1 MDPAIELTPVMG
13 EPERKRARE
22 MTLTQLRPPRHVPG
36 YEQERFL
43 GRGAFGEVWV
53 ATDSNSGRKVAIKFF
68 HRRGGLDWSLLSR
81 EVEKLRYLFGDR
93 HVVQLLQV
101 GWDSEPPYY
110 VMEYMENGSLEDLL
124 RDSPLPVERALDLF
138 RGVATGLLHAH
149 GKGILHC
156 DLKPANVMLD
166 QDGQPRLAD
175 FGQSR
180 LSHEHSPALGTL
192 FYMAPE
198 QADLKATPDARWDVY
213 ALGAVMYRMLTGEPP
228 HRSDEAVAA
237 IQAPGSL
244 EERLARYRTLLAAA
258 PKPSAH
264 RAVPGVDSELTTV
277 IDRCLA
283 VNPKERYPNVQA
295 VFSGLEARA
304 VHKARKPL
312 LILGG
317 VGPLL
322 VLLVILAVGGNEL
335 VRMIR
340 NTEQEEKER
349 ARDLDRL
356 AAKAEADRLGWE
368 IAARW
373 QLLQQEAADPELRAA
388 LARRVAPKDWDQGE
402 EQKLS
407 RWLVGRQEY
416 WGARGGAGLQ
426 GTNWVVLDRDGYL
439 RACTELDPGR
449 PGWCR
454 VMDEVLGQYFGFRD
468 YFHGRGEDMAK
479 TSAPP
484 PTDSPRPIT
493 QVHRSAVFRQMPQN
507 TFAVAYST
515 PVMAPA
521 GSGSPVG
528 VLVMIS
534 DLVGP
539 TRLRG
544 EDGRDSFLALVDT
557 GTDEYGRRGL
567 IIRHPYQEDYKDRP
581 TELPLV
587 FAPDL
592 VEKKDGY
599 AGPYT
604 DVVGSEPWGQGFA
617 GPWIAAVE
625 PVRVPVAPTPNSSAS
640 QRDTGWVV
648 VVQEAE
654 SVVVGPIQT
663 LRSRL
668 LWRSLLAILLI
679 ALLLGAL
686 WVLVLVV
693 LDAAPGSRVIRY
705 IRRRVGLRSGLS
717 GAPSSTPSGSGSA
730 SGISGSGGSTAKP
743 APPSTPQG

>member
-1 MDPAIELTPVMG
+1 MDLIEQTPVMG
-13 EPERKRARE
+13 EPERQRARE
-22 MTLTQLRPPRHVPG
+22 LTLAQLRPPRHVPG

-53 ATDSNSGRKVAIKFF
+53 ATDSNSGRKVAIKFY

-101 GWDSEPPYY
+101 GWESEPPYY
-110 VMEYMENGSLEDLL
+110 VMEYMENGSLDDLL
-124 RDSPLPVERALDLF
+124 RDSPLTVERALEMF
-138 RGVATGLLHAH
+138 RGIATGLVHAH

-198 QADLKATPDARWDVY
+198 QADLKAAPDARWDVY

-228 HRSDEAVAA
+228 HRTPEAVAA

-244 EERLARYRTLLAAA
+244 EERLARYRNLLAAA
-258 PKPSAH
+258 PKPVAH
-264 RAVPGVDSELTTV
+264 RAVPGVDSELAAV

-295 VFSGLEARA
+295 VFSALEARA
-304 VHKARKPL
+304 AHKARKPL

-322 VLLVILAVGGNEL
+322 VLLVILAVGGNEF
-335 VRMIR
+335 VRMLR
-340 NTEQEEKER
+340 GTEQEEKER
-349 ARDLDRL
+349 ARDLNRL

-368 IAARW
+368 VAARW
-373 QLLQQEAADPELRAA
+373 QLLQQEAAGRDLRDP
-388 LARRVAPKDWDQGE
+388 LARHATPKDWTEAE
-402 EQKLS
+402 EQALS
-407 RWLVGRQEY
+407 RWLAGRQEY
-416 WGARGGAGLQ
+416 WGDRGGVGLQ
-426 GTNWVVLDRDGYL
+426 GTNWVVLDRGGYL
-439 RACTELDPGR
+439 RGCTEPDPAR
-449 PGWCR
+449 PGGCR
-454 VMDEVLGQYFGFRD
+454 VMNEVLGQYFGFRD
-468 YFHGRGEDMAK
+468 YFHGRGQDMPK
-479 TSAPP
+479 SSAPP
-484 PTDSPRPIT
+484 PTDPPRPIA
-493 QVHRSAVFRQMPQN
+493 QAHRSAVFRQMPQN

-515 PVMAPA
+515 PIPSPDARDPT
-521 GSGSPVG
+521 PVG

-544 EDGRDSFLALVDT
+544 EDGRDRFLALVDT
-557 GTDEYGRRGL
+557 GKDEYGRRGL
-567 IIRHPYQEDYKDRP
+567 VIRHPYQEEYRDRP
-581 TELPLV
+581 TELPLA
-587 FAPDL
+587 FAPEL

-604 DVVGSEPWGQGFA
+604 DPVGREPWGRKFA
-617 GPWIAAVE
+617 EPWIAAVE
-625 PVRVPVAPTPNSSAS
+625 PVRVPVAPAPDAS
-640 QRDTGWVV
+640 PAERDTGWLV

-654 SVVVGPIQT
+654 GGVVGPIQS

-668 LWRSLLAILLI
+668 LWRAALAILLI

-686 WVLVLVV
+686 WLLVLVV
-693 LDAAPGSRVIRY
+693 LDAAPGSRVVRY

-717 GAPSSTPSGSGSA
+717 GAPSGTPSGSGSA
-730 SGISGSGGSTAKP
+730 SGIGGSGGVKSEP
-743 APPSTPQG
+743 ILPPRA